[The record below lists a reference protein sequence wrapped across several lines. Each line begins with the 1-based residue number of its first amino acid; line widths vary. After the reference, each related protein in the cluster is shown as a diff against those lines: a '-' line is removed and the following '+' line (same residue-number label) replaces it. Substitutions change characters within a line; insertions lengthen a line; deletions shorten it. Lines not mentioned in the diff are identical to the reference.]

1 MGDWTTIE
9 SDPGVFTE
17 LIEKMGVKNV
27 QVDELV
33 SLDAEEL
40 IQRMCVLCLCV
51 TLQPGS
57 AEISRIAHP
66 RRPASGLPAARR
78 SAARPVYGLIFLFKW
93 VEGSK
98 NASKPLYVDDPQV
111 FFMNQVEEAL

>member
-1 MGDWTTIE
+1 VCPVPLRHFAAG
-9 SDPGVFTE
+9 
-17 LIEKMGVKNV
+17 
-27 QVDELV
+27 
-33 SLDAEEL
+33 
-40 IQRMCVLCLCV
+40 
-51 TLQPGS
+51 
-57 AEISRIAHP
+57 ISRDQQGCSPAP
-66 RRPASGLPAARR
+66 PPASGLPAARR